1 MSNVDNIK
9 HFENNTEWKL
19 KEGITLDDVCNIND
33 DDGFW
38 YDITDGGYIDPEDIL
53 GDEKQIKKLKEAI
66 KLVRS
71 FESLY
76 NEIVEYLYSDEED

>member
-1 MSNVDNIK
+1 MVKD
-9 HFENNTEWKL
+9 FENKTEWKL
-19 KEGITLDDVCNIND
+19 KEGITLDDICNIND

-38 YDITDGGYIDPEDIL
+38 YDITDGGYIEPEDIL
-53 GDEKQIKKLKEAI
+53 ADKEQIEKLKEAI

-76 NEIVEYLYSDEED
+76 TDIVEYLYDEDEDEDY

>member
-1 MSNVDNIK
+1 MADINKI
-9 HFENNTEWKL
+9 ENNPEWKL
-19 KEGITLDDVCNIND
+19 KEGITLDDICNIND

-38 YDITDGGYIDPEDIL
+38 YDITDGGYIEPEDIL
-53 GDEKQIKKLKEAI
+53 ADKEQIKKLKEAI

-76 NEIVEYLYSDEED
+76 NEIVEYLYSEEEED

>member
-1 MSNVDNIK
+1 MVKD
-9 HFENNTEWKL
+9 FENKTEWKL
-19 KEGITLDDVCNIND
+19 KENITLDDICNIND

-53 GDEKQIKKLKEAI
+53 ADKKQIEKLKEAI

-76 NEIVEYLYSDEED
+76 TDVVEYLYDEDED